1 MRLMPLMVF
10 LSVTILVV
18 ATGCKSTANQNGASQ
33 TGNQNTMS
41 QNAESSQTA
50 NNSTTS
56 DKTKTEEKPS
66 NNPRYRI
73 DAGQSRLTARVFVG
87 GLLSAFGHD
96 HDISIRDVAGEVQ
109 LTPDTIEPAS
119 LRMAIKASSI
129 AETGREFS
137 DKDRQDID
145 RAAREQALEAA
156 KYPEIVFKSTKVS
169 VRKTGEGQYRAKI
182 ECNLTLHGVTR
193 PIVIPAQVTLNGD
206 SLRAQGEFTIRHSDY
221 NIKRLT
227 AGAGLVK
234 SKDEMKLAFDI
245 VASKY

>member
-50 NNSTTS
+50 NNSTATTS
-56 DKTKTEEKPS
+56 DKTKTEEKAS

-109 LTPDTIEPAS
+109 L
-119 LRMAIKASSI
+119 
-129 AETGREFS
+129 
-137 DKDRQDID
+137 
-145 RAAREQALEAA
+145 
-156 KYPEIVFKSTKVS
+156 
-169 VRKTGEGQYRAKI
+169 
-182 ECNLTLHGVTR
+182 
-193 PIVIPAQVTLNGD
+193 
-206 SLRAQGEFTIRHSDY
+206 
-221 NIKRLT
+221 
-227 AGAGLVK
+227 
-234 SKDEMKLAFDI
+234 
-245 VASKY
+245 